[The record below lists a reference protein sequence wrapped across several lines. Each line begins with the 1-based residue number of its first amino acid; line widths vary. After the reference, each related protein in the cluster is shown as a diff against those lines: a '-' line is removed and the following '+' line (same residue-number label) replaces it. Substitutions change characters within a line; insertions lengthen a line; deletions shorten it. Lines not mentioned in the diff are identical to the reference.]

1 MLHYKL
7 TRDLHNVI
15 YLAHAMYDVDL
26 LTEVILFFSHNDTG
40 EVSMFIESEVPNRPG
55 VYRAASKAGKI

>member
-15 YLAHAMYDVDL
+15 HLSHAMYDVDL

-40 EVSMFIESEVPNRPG
+40 EVSMFIASEVPNRPG